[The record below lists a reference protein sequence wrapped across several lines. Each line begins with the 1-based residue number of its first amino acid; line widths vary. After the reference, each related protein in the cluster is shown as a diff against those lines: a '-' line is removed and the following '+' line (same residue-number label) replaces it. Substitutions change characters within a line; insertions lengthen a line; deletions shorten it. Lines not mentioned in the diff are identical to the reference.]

1 MCVSLG
7 FFLLWVRVITPRK
20 TGNRFASKQK
30 GKPMDN
36 SNKTTSSGTVPKPS
50 QRRQKFEFNLQDFWA
65 FLRPKLFSINI
76 GHLLLVLLAL
86 HLFAM
91 SFPNNSGAY
100 VFDESYYVGSS
111 HFDQDLLNLVASNL
125 EHPFFGKIWG
135 ALGIY
140 LFGDNFFGWRIFY
153 VLLGT
158 LTVWVFYE
166 LALVFFSKGK
176 ALFAASLLGF
186 ETLFFIHTS
195 TALLEG
201 PPILFGL
208 LGFLLYFK
216 KKYYLSALAF
226 GLSILSKEWGLYFLV
241 AFFLYLIFVE
251 ALAPAISRRAGRG
264 LKAGIST
271 SAKIGA
277 SKNPIQISKVLLFLV
292 ILILTVLIPLWAY
305 DLVYHPVVNGV
316 AFNDPTQ
323 NFRYYY
329 NYHTSLTISPSDA
342 SDPWHYAWNWINPF
356 TVSPDDYY
364 VVTVNFYNVLSNGTK
379 ILTGSTYPIDWLGIG
394 NLVIWYSI
402 WAIVPFLVLKPII
415 TKSLTRLEAFVG
427 AWIIGTYVP
436 SLYLSGLVHRVVYAF
451 YFINVD
457 PALALGIPMLISF
470 ISPESS
476 GTQKALMGLWLGA
489 AIVFFILFFPV
500 HPGPGL

>member
-1 MCVSLG
+1 MLNSEDG
-7 FFLLWVRVITPRK
+7 
-20 TGNRFASKQK
+20 ASVARRDDRAFEVTARSPKQ
-30 GKPMDN
+30 
-36 SNKTTSSGTVPKPS
+36 
-50 QRRQKFEFNLQDFWA
+50 RFEFNLRDFWA
-65 FLRPKLFSINI
+65 FFRPKLSSFNI

-111 HFDQDLLNLVASNL
+111 HFDQDLLNLVPSNL

-201 PPILFGL
+201 PPILFAL

-226 GLSILSKEWGLYFLV
+226 GLSILSKEWGLYFVL
-241 AFFLYLIFVE
+241 AFFFYLLFAEIIR
-251 ALAPAISRRAGRG
+251 PAISSRLAHAPKVNPVHIPRGTANVDRAP
-264 LKAGIST
+264 
-271 SAKIGA
+271 KIF
-277 SKNPIQISKVLLFLV
+277 LFVV
-292 ILILTVLIPLWAY
+292 IIILTVMLPLWAY
-305 DLVYHPVVNGV
+305 DLLYHPVVNGV
-316 AFNDPTQ
+316 TFNNPVE
-323 NFRYYY
+323 NFQYYY
-329 NYHTSLTISPSDA
+329 SYHTSLTLSPSDA

-364 VVTVNFYNVLSNGTK
+364 IVTVNFYNVLSNGTK

-402 WAIVPFLVLKPII
+402 WAIVPFLILKPLI
-415 TKSLTRLEAFVG
+415 TQRLTRLEAFVG
-427 AWIIGTYVP
+427 AWILGTYAP
-436 SLYLSGLVHRVVYAF
+436 SLYLSAIVHRVVYAF

-470 ISPESS
+470 ISPDES
-476 GTQKALMGLWLGA
+476 GTQKALMALWLGA

>member
-1 MCVSLG
+1 MTSG
-7 FFLLWVRVITPRK
+7 ENK
-20 TGNRFASKQK
+20 SS
-30 GKPMDN
+30 
-36 SNKTTSSGTVPKPS
+36 SNGTSTLS
-50 QRRQKFEFNLQDFWA
+50 QGQKFEFSLHEFWA
-65 FLRPKLFSINI
+65 FLRPKLFSVNI
-76 GHLLLVLLAL
+76 GHLLLALLAL

-111 HFDQDLLNLVASNL
+111 HFDQDLLNLIPSNL

-153 VLLGT
+153 VLIGVLA
-158 LTVWVFYE
+158 VWVFYE
-166 LALVFFSKGK
+166 LALVFFTRGK

-216 KKYYLSALAF
+216 KKYYLSAAAF
-226 GLSILSKEWGLYFLV
+226 GLSVLSKEWGLYFVL
-241 AFFLYLIFVE
+241 AFLLYLIYAEAVGPFV
-251 ALAPAISRRAGRG
+251 SKR
-264 LKAGIST
+264 
-271 SAKIGA
+271 IGHA
-277 SKNPIQISKVLLFLV
+277 SKSSLGARPRGGVSSAQIFKVFFFLV
-292 ILILTVLIPLWAY
+292 IVILTVMLPLWAY

-316 AFNDPTQ
+316 PFNNPIQ
-323 NFRYYY
+323 NFQYYY
-329 NYHTSLTISPSDA
+329 SYHTSLTISQSDQ
-342 SDPWHYAWNWINPF
+342 SDPWHYAWNWINPL
-356 TVSPDDYY
+356 TVSPDPYY
-364 VVTVNFYNVLSNGTK
+364 IVTVNFYNVLSNGTK
-379 ILTGSTYPIDWLGIG
+379 VLTGSTYPIDWLGIG

-402 WAIVPFLVLKPII
+402 WAIVPFLILKPLI
-415 TKSLTRLEAFVG
+415 TRKFSHLEAFVG
-427 AWIIGTYVP
+427 AWIIGTYGP
-436 SLYLSGLVHRVVYAF
+436 SLYLSAVVHRVVYAF
-451 YFINVD
+451 YFVNVD

-470 ISPESS
+470 ISPEESA
-476 GTQKALMGLWLGA
+476 TQKALMALWLGA